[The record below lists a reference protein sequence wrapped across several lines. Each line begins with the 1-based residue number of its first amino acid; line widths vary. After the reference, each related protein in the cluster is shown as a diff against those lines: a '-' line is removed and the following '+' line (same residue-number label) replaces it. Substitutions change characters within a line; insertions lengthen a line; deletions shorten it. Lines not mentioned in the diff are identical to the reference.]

1 LTGIC
6 PLVATKAVTGGDSDV
21 NGMITVTGNT
31 ANVAQLTAATN
42 TLTLRPMIS
51 GAVLA
56 PGTDG
61 GKTVEGWRCGL
72 AGDGTTVLPKYLPS
86 SCRGTYP

>member
-1 LTGIC
+1 MLEN
-6 PLVATKAVTGGDSDV
+6 TKNLS
-21 NGMITVTGNT
+21 
-31 ANVAQLTAATN
+31 QLTVGTE

-72 AGDGTTVLPKYLPS
+72 PLDGTTILPKYLPS
-86 SCRGTYP
+86 SCRGVYP